1 MEGSTNSKN
10 VSNYTKLSEYYDDLL
25 MDKKAYDYWLEYI
38 EAEPFKTVLELASGS
53 GVLTGILEEK
63 GYEIVASD
71 ICEQMKIASRKNF
84 QGEYL
89 ILNMINYNLDRKFDL
104 ILCLCDSINYLQ
116 ADELDSFIQCAY
128 KHLNNNGR
136 LIFDMHN
143 VKRLEE
149 FEEQYIEEGTISGVN
164 YQWTI
169 MSDIDNTISEHF
181 TFYTDEGMIQ
191 ENHTQNV
198 FEIDLIKEKMNKLF
212 DTTIIE
218 DFIIDE
224 KVLVVG
230 KKI

>member
-10 VSNYTKLSEYYDDLL
+10 VSNYAKLSEYYDDLL
-25 MDKKAYDYWLEYI
+25 MDKEAYDYWLEYI
-38 EAEPFKTVLELASGS
+38 EAEPFKSVLELASGS

-71 ICEQMKIASRKNF
+71 ISEQMKIVSRKNF

-104 ILCLCDSINYLQ
+104 ILCLCDSINYLH

-128 KHLNNNGR
+128 KHLNKNGR

-143 VKRLEE
+143 IKRLDE
-149 FEEQYIEEGTISGVN
+149 FKEQYIEEGTINGIN

-198 FEIDLIKEKMNKLF
+198 FEINLIKEKMNKLF
-212 DTTIIE
+212 DTNIIE